1 VLVQRTKNQDS
12 APFVW
17 IIDAHPEDFNKV
29 DFLRPDGTP
38 AMISFGDYRQL
49 GDATFNAGL
58 ESGTEYEYVDE
69 PNRLHFYVIEKLEQ
83 NGIRSYQVA
92 VRSLD
97 GDGPHLR
104 GADLAAGKVSKQ
116 DRDGWN
122 DCVFNLRNTGRA
134 AATNAEHPE
143 DVDGYLRNDVYRL
156 SASVDGAGWEIQL
169 YNALATAKE
178 RRDVDVP
185 VFVTRTG
192 SGPETAV
199 VTLTATSESD
209 PSKTDTATCT
219 VSAGDVD

>member
-1 VLVQRTKNQDS
+1 
-12 APFVW
+12 
-17 IIDAHPEDFNKV
+17 
-29 DFLRPDGTP
+29 
-38 AMISFGDYRQL
+38 MISYGDYRQL

-69 PNRLHFYVIEKLEQ
+69 PNRLHFYVIEKFEQ
-83 NGIRSYQVA
+83 NGVREYEVA

-104 GADLAAGKVSKQ
+104 GVDLANGQVGKRT
-116 DRDGWN
+116 RDGWN
-122 DCVFNLRNTGRA
+122 DCTFNLQNTGRFARTTA
-134 AATNAEHPE
+134 AHPE
-143 DVDGYLRNDVYRL
+143 DVNGYLHNDVYRL
-156 SASVDGAGWEIQL
+156 SASIAGAGWEAQL

-192 SGPETAV
+192 SGPSTAV

-219 VSAGDVD
+219 VNASDLG

>member
-1 VLVQRTKNQDS
+1 MV
-12 APFVW
+12 
-17 IIDAHPEDFNKV
+17 
-29 DFLRPDGTP
+29 
-38 AMISFGDYRQL
+38 SFGDYRQL
-49 GDATFNAGL
+49 FDATFNAGL
-58 ESGTEYEYVDE
+58 ESGTLYEYVDE
-69 PNRLHFYVIEKLEQ
+69 PNRLHFYVVDKFDR
-83 NGIRSYQVA
+83 GGVRSYQLA

-104 GADLAAGKVSKQ
+104 GVDLASGKVGKA

-122 DCVFNLRNTGRA
+122 DCTFNLTNTGRFVATGA
-134 AATNAEHPE
+134 AHPE

-156 SASVDGAGWEIQL
+156 SASIEGAGWEAQL

>member
-1 VLVQRTKNQDS
+1 
-12 APFVW
+12 
-17 IIDAHPEDFNKV
+17 
-29 DFLRPDGTP
+29 
-38 AMISFGDYRQL
+38 
-49 GDATFNAGL
+49 
-58 ESGTEYEYVDE
+58 
-69 PNRLHFYVIEKLEQ
+69 VIEKLEQ